1 MTRCP
6 ERRFQDA
13 QCPESVFQGIGLR
26 APRLGRT
33 ALVAVDGPSGSGKT
47 TYAARLARE
56 LGGTVVSTD
65 DFATWDDPVSW
76 WPRLVNEVLVPI
88 ELGKT
93 ARYQRIEWADGRP
106 YPGSYRRVEV
116 PDLLVIEGVSAGRKS
131 ISDTLSH
138 LVWCELPD
146 ETTRL
151 ERAVAR
157 DGESA
162 RKHLL
167 TWQDF
172 ERGWFAVDQTKAR
185 AETLI
190 DGSDTEALQTR
201 TSRASTPT
209 G

>member
-1 MTRCP
+1 MRP
-6 ERRFQDA
+6 
-13 QCPESVFQGIGLR
+13 
-26 APRLGRT
+26 PRLGRT
-33 ALVAVDGPSGSGKT
+33 TLIAVDGPSGSGKT
-47 TYAARLARE
+47 HYAAQLARE
-56 LGGTVVSTD
+56 LGATVVSTD

-76 WPRLVNEVLVPI
+76 WTRLVNDLLVPI

-93 ARYQRIEWADGRP
+93 ACYRRTEWSGDRP
-106 YPGSYRRVEV
+106 YLGSHRHIEV
-116 PDLLVIEGVSAGRKS
+116 PEVLVIEGVSAGRRS

-157 DGESA
+157 DGEHA

-185 AETLI
+185 A
-190 DGSDTEALQTR
+190 DVVNS
-201 TSRASTPT
+201 
-209 G
+209 

>member
-1 MTRCP
+1 VR
-6 ERRFQDA
+6 
-13 QCPESVFQGIGLR
+13 IGP
-26 APRLGRT
+26 PRLGRT
-33 ALVAVDGPSGSGKT
+33 TLIAVDGPSGSGKST
-47 TYAARLARE
+47 FAARLARE
-56 LGGTVVSTD
+56 LSATVVSTD

-76 WPRLVNEVLVPI
+76 WPRLVNDVLVPI

-93 ARYQRIEWADGRP
+93 ACYQRIQWTHGRP
-106 YPGSYRRVEV
+106 HPGAHRRVEV
-116 PDLLVIEGVSAGRKS
+116 PDVLVIEGVSAGRRS

-138 LVWCELPD
+138 LVWCELAD

-151 ERAVAR
+151 ERTVAR
-157 DGESA
+157 DGDEA

-190 DGSDTEALQTR
+190 DGSDTESLQIR
-201 TSRASTPT
+201 TSRPSTRT

>member
-1 MTRCP
+1 MK
-6 ERRFQDA
+6 
-13 QCPESVFQGIGLR
+13 LR
-26 APRLGRT
+26 PPRLGRT
-33 ALVAVDGPSGSGKT
+33 TLIAIDGPSGSGKT
-47 TYAARLARE
+47 RLAARLAAE
-56 LGGTVVSTD
+56 LGARAVTAVVSTD

-76 WPRLVNEVLVPI
+76 WPRLVNDLLVPI

-93 ARYQRIEWADGRP
+93 ACYQRIEWADGRP
-106 YPGSYRRVEV
+106 YPGGTRRVEV
-116 PDLLVIEGVSAGRKS
+116 PDVLVIEGVSAGRRS

-138 LVWCELPD
+138 LVWCEVPD

-157 DGESA
+157 DGEDA

-167 TWQDF
+167 TWQEF

-190 DGSDTEALQTR
+190 DGSDTEALHPR
-201 TSRASTPT
+201 TSRPSTST